1 MGSKVTSIISIY
13 PFGNCVDIFGSKM
26 SRDIDGNFCG
36 VVRIEAGGNLI
47 SINFD
52 DEKIM
57 RIFCEKHNIE
67 LEDLRIKAVK

>member
-1 MGSKVTSIISIY
+1 MGSKVTSLISVY
-13 PFGNCVDIFGSKM
+13 PFGDRVEIWGSKM

-36 VVRIEAGGNLI
+36 VVRIEAGGSLI

-52 DEKIM
+52 DEVYM
-57 RIFCEKHNIE
+57 REFCEKHNIE